1 MAPSR
6 NENHVPARPISA
18 PRMDTPPTTAAKP
31 SVAGRFPQWWARI
44 SVTERPRTTTPK
56 RNWKPRMM
64 KFESVPAMLV
74 DVYVCIKVRC
84 GAVCGGI
91 WCVSVY
97 VYRRYSA
104 LFSLSDSC
112 DIRSRNQESKT
123 LSPNSDTIGYLNT
136 IDSHRDSVSTCQVN
150 LSRPPKF
157 RQATLQS
164 QLPDCNLSL
173 PLPNL
178 LATHNTPDETLTASA
193 HTTNKAD
200 MHTWAPA
207 CRQKCTL
214 PRYKA
219 PLLVTAV

>member
-1 MAPSR
+1 MSATRPSTISPMAPSR

-97 VYRRYSA
+97 VYRRYTLHFFPSQTLVISEA
-104 LFSLSDSC
+104 G
-112 DIRSRNQESKT
+112 IRSQKLWHQTATR
-123 LSPNSDTIGYLNT
+123 SDI
-136 IDSHRDSVSTCQVN
+136 
-150 LSRPPKF
+150 
-157 RQATLQS
+157 
-164 QLPDCNLSL
+164 
-173 PLPNL
+173 
-178 LATHNTPDETLTASA
+178 
-193 HTTNKAD
+193 
-200 MHTWAPA
+200 
-207 CRQKCTL
+207 
-214 PRYKA
+214 
-219 PLLVTAV
+219 